1 MKPLFSLFLF
11 LFLGNYL
18 FAQEISLIPEP
29 KEIKISEGYFKLSP
43 STRIQSKNA
52 ETDIT
57 ADLFNHFLEENWDIR
72 LKKGTARKN
81 RINLVLDNKMPKESY
96 TLDVSPSGITITGD
110 AAGVFYGIQTL
121 NQLLTEKDGTL
132 SVPCVTISDSPRF
145 GYRGLMLDVG
155 RYFYSKEYIKKFID
169 RMAQFKLNVFHWHL
183 TEDGGWRIEI
193 KKYPELTKRTA
204 WRSSTQ
210 SGYGWEVQN
219 HIPHGGYYTQ
229 KDVKEI
235 IQYAAERH
243 VTIIPEIEMPGHTL
257 GVLSVFP
264 ELSCTGGPFP
274 VPNTWGIREDIFCA
288 GNEKTFE
295 FLENVLSEII
305 ELFPSEYIHIGGD
318 EAPKKRWEECPKC
331 RQRIKDEGLKDTHE
345 LQSYFIQ
352 RVEKFINSKGKR
364 IIGWD
369 EILEGGLA
377 PNATVMSWR
386 GEAGGIAAA
395 NMGHDVIMAPN
406 DYMYLDYFQSDDK
419 MNEPLGATWAPP
431 VTLERNYSY
440 EPYSKKISKEQ
451 QQFIKGVQANVWGEF
466 IHQENHVDY
475 MAYPRALALSEIG
488 WSPISKK
495 DYDSFLK
502 RLPARLKQLDKQW
515 VTFRIPEPQGWDNIT
530 VANNKA
536 TLNLKP
542 LVEDA
547 VLHYTI
553 DGSDPTVYG
562 KELNGPVTLSIE
574 GDSIELKCAVLLPSG
589 RYSAVYTRVIS
600 RD

>member
-1 MKPLFSLFLF
+1 
-11 LFLGNYL
+11 
-18 FAQEISLIPEP
+18 
-29 KEIKISEGYFKLSP
+29 
-43 STRIQSKNA
+43 
-52 ETDIT
+52 
-57 ADLFNHFLEENWDIR
+57 
-72 LKKGTARKN
+72 
-81 RINLVLDNKMPKESY
+81 
-96 TLDVSPSGITITGD
+96 
-110 AAGVFYGIQTL
+110 
-121 NQLLTEKDGTL
+121 
-132 SVPCVTISDSPRF
+132 
-145 GYRGLMLDVG
+145 
-155 RYFYSKEYIKKFID
+155 
-169 RMAQFKLNVFHWHL
+169 
-183 TEDGGWRIEI
+183 
-193 KKYPELTKRTA
+193 
-204 WRSSTQ
+204 
-210 SGYGWEVQN
+210 
-219 HIPHGGYYTQ
+219 
-229 KDVKEI
+229 
-235 IQYAAERH
+235 
-243 VTIIPEIEMPGHTL
+243 
-257 GVLSVFP
+257 
-264 ELSCTGGPFP
+264 
-274 VPNTWGIREDIFCA
+274 
-288 GNEKTFE
+288 
-295 FLENVLSEII
+295 
-305 ELFPSEYIHIGGD
+305 
-318 EAPKKRWEECPKC
+318 
-331 RQRIKDEGLKDTHE
+331 
-345 LQSYFIQ
+345 
-352 RVEKFINSKGKR
+352 
-364 IIGWD
+364 
-369 EILEGGLA
+369 
-377 PNATVMSWR
+377 
-386 GEAGGIAAA
+386 
-395 NMGHDVIMAPN
+395 MGHDVIMAPN